1 MKDSTADCLLAVG
14 VHNMEDGAREAVD
27 VPLSLK
33 PADSEEVLV
42 AVVDIVH
49 RKLEVVA
56 AAVVLQDL
64 QQQAFLRNVV
74 VLHGPHK
81 VVVRNQLADR
91 QSEDLVA
98 LAFVSDCLPPSPR
111 VEVSEEDSA
120 ERQEIAL

>member
-1 MKDSTADCLLAVG
+1 MKDSTADCLLAVA
-14 VHNMEDGAREAVD
+14 VHSMEDGVREAVD

-81 VVVRNQLADR
+81 VVVRNQLAGR
-91 QSEDLVA
+91 RSEDLVA
-98 LAFVSDCLPPSPR
+98 LTFVSDCLPPSPR
-111 VEVSEEDSA
+111 VEASEEDSA